1 MMTSDYILDVS
12 ESNFDSLV
20 IEYSFQAPVV
30 VDFWAEWCNPC
41 KMLGPL
47 LERLAI
53 EASGAFR
60 LAKVDVDSNQN
71 LAVRMGVHSI
81 PAVKGF
87 REGKVV
93 AEFIGVQQEA
103 RVRNFLRTIA
113 PSKYE
118 LLLEKARNMMILNKW
133 EESKSTL
140 LQVLAGDPQN
150 TSALLGLSKCN
161 IMLGLNQEALDI
173 LINFPASREYSSAE
187 QLRSLV
193 NALVKFKDGDPAI
206 HTPLDATFNNSLK
219 LIQRGNLPAAM
230 DGLLDILREDK
241 NYRHGEPRLVLLAI
255 FELLGEQNEYTRE
268 YRQELASV
276 LF

>member
-103 RVRNFLRTIA
+103 RVRDFLRTIA

-193 NALVKFKDGDPAI
+193 NALVKFKDGDPSI